1 MPLRPWRRKRKTLRQ
16 SRRLKVLS
24 QILKSARLNP
34 PRKPLANRNDALHFT
49 SPRLFASRA
58 LAHRH
63 HGFSSRAH
71 RSRRSCAA
79 NARRRRHG
87 FRFNSAS
94 PRPGPR
100 SDDSCSVW
108 PLSRR
113 SRARQSRRIISFSAA
128 RAPRRSRTLSCHA
141 RTRLRSADRLLRD
154 WNSRGPA
161 RSAAPWKTRRPRRRL
176 FHFARTLHSEFRA
189 RPAAH
194 FDFLRAHR
202 LAAGQRT
209 RRHLASHPAGH
220 HAGSRACRDSHAH
233 GAHLGARTAGERLRP
248 HRARQGPHRTR
259 RPVASRISQRADSH
273 SHHSRLAIWYA
284 SRRNHCYRNDFL
296 LAGHRPPRRASHRS
310 TRLSAAARLHSCHC
324 CFIRPGKSA
333 DGSGLRVR
341 RSACAP
347 AMKALREFLRHSVPG
362 SVGFVLCV
370 ILIIL
375 AVGAP
380 WLAPYNPAA
389 QNLPARLVPPSAA
402 HWMGTDEL
410 GRDVLS
416 RVIYGARVSM
426 SVSVSVVFGAGII
439 GLILGSLAGY
449 FGGWFDRIVN
459 IILINAFLSF
469 PGILLAIAFAAFLG
483 PGLGNVIIA
492 LTITGWA
499 GYARLSRA
507 QVLQAKEM
515 DFVTAARSL
524 GASHT
529 RILVRHLLPNII
541 QPVLVQGTIALAG
554 AILAESTLSFLGLGV
569 LAPMSS
575 WGAMLNDARGHLFDA
590 PHMVIFP
597 ALAVMTAVLAF
608 NLLGD
613 ALRDWMDPRIRSY
626 LVVTDLAR

>member
-1 MPLRPWRRKRKTLRQ
+1 M
-16 SRRLKVLS
+16 
-24 QILKSARLNP
+24 KS
-34 PRKPLANRNDALHFT
+34 
-49 SPRLFASRA
+49 
-58 LAHRH
+58 
-63 HGFSSRAH
+63 
-71 RSRRSCAA
+71 
-79 NARRRRHG
+79 
-87 FRFNSAS
+87 
-94 PRPGPR
+94 
-100 SDDSCSVW
+100 
-108 PLSRR
+108 
-113 SRARQSRRIISFSAA
+113 
-128 RAPRRSRTLSCHA
+128 
-141 RTRLRSADRLLRD
+141 
-154 WNSRGPA
+154 
-161 RSAAPWKTRRPRRRL
+161 
-176 FHFARTLHSEFRA
+176 
-189 RPAAH
+189 
-194 FDFLRAHR
+194 
-202 LAAGQRT
+202 
-209 RRHLASHPAGH
+209 
-220 HAGSRACRDSHAH
+220 
-233 GAHLGARTAGERLRP
+233 
-248 HRARQGPHRTR
+248 
-259 RPVASRISQRADSH
+259 
-273 SHHSRLAIWYA
+273 
-284 SRRNHCYRNDFL
+284 
-296 LAGHRPPRRASHRS
+296 
-310 TRLSAAARLHSCHC
+310 
-324 CFIRPGKSA
+324 
-333 DGSGLRVR
+333 
-341 RSACAP
+341 
-347 AMKALREFLRHSVPG
+347 LREFLRHSVPG

-370 ILIIL
+370 ILVIL

-389 QNLPARLVPPSAA
+389 QNLVARLVPPSAA

-449 FGGWFDRIVN
+449 FGGWFDRFVN

-499 GYARLSRA
+499 GYARLARA

>member
-1 MPLRPWRRKRKTLRQ
+1 
-16 SRRLKVLS
+16 
-24 QILKSARLNP
+24 
-34 PRKPLANRNDALHFT
+34 
-49 SPRLFASRA
+49 
-58 LAHRH
+58 
-63 HGFSSRAH
+63 
-71 RSRRSCAA
+71 
-79 NARRRRHG
+79 
-87 FRFNSAS
+87 
-94 PRPGPR
+94 
-100 SDDSCSVW
+100 
-108 PLSRR
+108 
-113 SRARQSRRIISFSAA
+113 
-128 RAPRRSRTLSCHA
+128 
-141 RTRLRSADRLLRD
+141 
-154 WNSRGPA
+154 
-161 RSAAPWKTRRPRRRL
+161 
-176 FHFARTLHSEFRA
+176 
-189 RPAAH
+189 
-194 FDFLRAHR
+194 
-202 LAAGQRT
+202 
-209 RRHLASHPAGH
+209 
-220 HAGSRACRDSHAH
+220 
-233 GAHLGARTAGERLRP
+233 
-248 HRARQGPHRTR
+248 
-259 RPVASRISQRADSH
+259 
-273 SHHSRLAIWYA
+273 
-284 SRRNHCYRNDFL
+284 
-296 LAGHRPPRRASHRS
+296 
-310 TRLSAAARLHSCHC
+310 
-324 CFIRPGKSA
+324 
-333 DGSGLRVR
+333 
-341 RSACAP
+341 
-347 AMKALREFLRHSVPG
+347 MKALREFLRHSVPG

-375 AVGAP
+375 ALGAP

-389 QNLPARLVPPSAA
+389 QNLPARLMSPSAA

-449 FGGWFDRIVN
+449 FGGWFDRFVN

-499 GYARLSRA
+499 GYARLARA